1 MAKKYPFSNERR
13 EGFGN
18 LSQDP
23 KKISGKNSKTTVV
36 ALTVAVNSQNVDRDG
51 DVIERAD
58 FYNIKLFGRDADLAL
73 TNLEKGDRIHFKG
86 RVFPTEYVNRDDE
99 LVESVEINA
108 DMGEVYPA
116 PLWESFDTN
125 NDDDEDDEDDRPAR
139 RSRKSSKRKASKRR
153 RKEEEEAQD
162 WDDDE
167 DLDDEEDLDDDFE
180 EDAAPKRPTRSR
192 SRSRSRKKSSDVDVD
207 DDADEYEDL
216 I

>member
-51 DVIERAD
+51 DVIKRAD
-58 FYNIKLFGRDADLAL
+58 FYNIKLFGRDAELAL
-73 TNLEKGDRIHFKG
+73 TNLEMGDRIHFKG

-116 PLWESFDTN
+116 PLWESFDIN
-125 NDDDEDDEDDRPAR
+125 NDEDDRPAR

>member
-51 DVIERAD
+51 DVIKRAD
-58 FYNIKLFGRDADLAL
+58 FYNIKLFGRDAELAL
-73 TNLEKGDRIHFKG
+73 TNLEMGDRVHFKG

-116 PLWESFDTN
+116 PLWENFDTT
-125 NDDDEDDEDDRPAR
+125 DDEDDDQPAR
-139 RSRKSSKRKASKRR
+139 RSRKSSKRKATKRR
-153 RKEEEEAQD
+153 KQEEEEAQD

-167 DLDDEEDLDDDFE
+167 DLDEDLDDDFE

>member
-51 DVIERAD
+51 DVIKRAD
-58 FYNIKLFGRDADLAL
+58 FYNIKLFGRDAELAL
-73 TNLEKGDRIHFKG
+73 TNLEMGDRVHFKG

-108 DMGEVYPA
+108 DMSEVYPA
-116 PLWESFDTN
+116 PLWENFDTT
-125 NDDDEDDEDDRPAR
+125 DDEDDDRPAR
-139 RSRKSSKRKASKRR
+139 RSRKSSKRKATKRR
-153 RKEEEEAQD
+153 KQEEEEAQD

-167 DLDDEEDLDDDFE
+167 DLDEDLDDDFE

>member
-116 PLWESFDTN
+116 PLWESFDTDN
-125 NDDDEDDEDDRPAR
+125 GDEDDEDDRPAR

>member
-1 MAKKYPFSNERR
+1 M
-13 EGFGN
+13 
-18 LSQDP
+18 
-23 KKISGKNSKTTVV
+23 
-36 ALTVAVNSQNVDRDG
+36 NVDRDG
-51 DVIERAD
+51 DVIKRAD
-58 FYNIKLFGRDADLAL
+58 FYNIKLFGRDAELAL
-73 TNLEKGDRIHFKG
+73 TNLEMGDRIHFKG

-116 PLWESFDTN
+116 PLWESFDIN
-125 NDDDEDDEDDRPAR
+125 NDEDDEDDRPAR

>member
-51 DVIERAD
+51 DVIKRAD
-58 FYNIKLFGRDADLAL
+58 FYNIKLFGRDAELAL
-73 TNLEKGDRIHFKG
+73 TNLEMGDRVHFKG

-116 PLWESFDTN
+116 PLWENFDTT
-125 NDDDEDDEDDRPAR
+125 DDEDDDRPAR
-139 RSRKSSKRKASKRR
+139 RSRKSSKRKATKRR
-153 RKEEEEAQD
+153 KQEEEEAQD

-167 DLDDEEDLDDDFE
+167 DLDEDLDDDFE

>member
-18 LSQDP
+18 LSRNP

-36 ALTVAVNSQNVDRDG
+36 VVNVAVNSQNVDRDG
-51 DVIERAD
+51 DVIGRAD
-58 FYNIKLFGRDADLAL
+58 FYDIKLFGRDADLAL

-125 NDDDEDDEDDRPAR
+125 NDDEDDEDDRPAR

>member
-18 LSQDP
+18 LSLDP

-73 TNLEKGDRIHFKG
+73 TNLEKGDRVHFKG

-116 PLWESFDTN
+116 PLWENFDTTG
-125 NDDDEDDEDDRPAR
+125 DDEDDDRPAR
-139 RSRKSSKRKASKRR
+139 RSRKSSKRKSTKRR
-153 RKEEEEAQD
+153 KQEEEEAQD

-167 DLDDEEDLDDDFE
+167 DLDEDLDDDFE
-180 EDAAPKRPTRSR
+180 EDAAPKRPTRSRSR